1 MWLFYCSWTLHCSF
15 IYFGVICINERVWL
29 LIKLNDGCC
38 SFTLYLV
45 LEEPFILLFKY
56 GFWEFLTMQS
66 KNQSHKEKKKS
77 VDSFCNFC
85 FSLSLF
91 SCPFLYAG
99 PDFMSST
106 RESHNLCNTTYTAL
120 IAITSLSTSQE
131 NSVVT
136 FQRIRVIISLWTP
149 LNLSD
154 YKSIVLWWA
163 KSDCIAYL
171 SALVLGSEK
180 PSYEY

>member
-1 MWLFYCSWTLHCSF
+1 MWW
-15 IYFGVICINERVWL
+15 

-66 KNQSHKEKKKS
+66 KNQSHTEKKKKS
-77 VDSFCNFC
+77 VDSFCIFC

-131 NSVVT
+131 NSVIT

-171 SALVLGSEK
+171 SALVLESEK

>member
-1 MWLFYCSWTLHCSF
+1 MMDVVHSHCIWCWKS
-15 IYFGVICINERVWL
+15 
-29 LIKLNDGCC
+29 
-38 SFTLYLV
+38 
-45 LEEPFILLFKY
+45 LLFFCSNMDSGNSWQCSPKTS
-56 GFWEFLTMQS
+56 LTQ
-66 KNQSHKEKKKS
+66 KKKKKS
-77 VDSFCNFC
+77 VDSFCIFC

-91 SCPFLYAG
+91 SCPFLYVG

-131 NSVVT
+131 NSVIT

-171 SALVLGSEK
+171 SALVLESEK